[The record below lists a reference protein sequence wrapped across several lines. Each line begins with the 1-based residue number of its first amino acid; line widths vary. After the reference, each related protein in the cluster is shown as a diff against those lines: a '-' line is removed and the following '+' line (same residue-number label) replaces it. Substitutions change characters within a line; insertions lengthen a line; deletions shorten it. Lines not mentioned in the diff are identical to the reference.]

1 MKKHLNERYERGFIV
16 PSKRLTGLEPYKI
29 IKMPRIFKDYY
40 ECIRL
45 PFGLFVDLK
54 EGKCEVGMVEVGE
67 EGMERKIVER
77 KWEGDIWNYW
87 IDRREEKR

>member
-1 MKKHLNERYERGFIV
+1 MNGRYSRGFIV

-54 EGKCEVGMVEVGE
+54 EGKVEVGRVEVGE
-67 EGMERKIVER
+67 EGMERKILER
-77 KWEGDIWNYW
+77 KWEGEIWNYW